1 LDTALQLNPSQTV
14 WAASKRK
21 SHSKEEVVVFKRTI
35 ITSLSFLVFCCV
47 LSLSADAQIPKG
59 NIFVGYS
66 YGSADLND
74 NTHRSSLNGWE
85 GSLEGKFLPWVGIV
99 ADFNGLYGNADFP
112 SSTQLFRV
120 DAREY
125 NFLFGPRVSVSIGKI
140 RPFAHAL
147 FGAGHVNVT
156 TAGYSASDTAF
167 ASALG
172 GGLDYHLVPLVA
184 WRFQGDYLQTR
195 FFGNRQDNGRF
206 STGIVLNF

>member
-1 LDTALQLNPSQTV
+1 M
-14 WAASKRK
+14 
-21 SHSKEEVVVFKRTI
+21 FKRTI
-35 ITSLSFLVFCCV
+35 FTSLSFLVFCCV
-47 LSLSADAQIPKG
+47 LSLSADAQIIPKG

-74 NTHRSSLNGWE
+74 NTHRSNLNGWE

-156 TAGYSASDTAF
+156 ATGYSASDTAF

-184 WRFQGDYLQTR
+184 WRVQGDYLQTR

>member
-1 LDTALQLNPSQTV
+1 MFKKPIIASLFFLALSCAWSPVAEGQ
-14 WAASKRK
+14 
-21 SHSKEEVVVFKRTI
+21 I
-35 ITSLSFLVFCCV
+35 
-47 LSLSADAQIPKG
+47 IPKG
-59 NIFVGYS
+59 NVFVGYS

-74 NTHRSSLNGWE
+74 NNNRSNLNGWE

-99 ADFNGLYGNADFP
+99 ADFNGLYGTANFP

-125 NFLFGPRVSVSIGKI
+125 NFLLGPRVSVSIGKI

-147 FGAGHVNVT
+147 FGAGHVTVT
-156 TAGYSASDTAF
+156 ATGYSASDTAF

-195 FFGNRQDNGRF
+195 FFGNTQNNGRF